1 MNASNPPIPVTIDN
15 VDADWLSQVL
25 GAEVV
30 SATMDRIGEG
40 VGLVGELG
48 RLSLTYADPSCDL
61 PATMIAK
68 THTRATDMLP
78 IAVFYGLY
86 TTEVGFYQDAASR
99 FGVRTPKCFYADVS
113 AEGTQCII
121 LLEDLAGGLALD
133 QIVGCPIDKAEV
145 VIDALAAMHAGGWN
159 NEALK
164 DIPWLRPFNNPA
176 YLSVGDQ
183 IRGGLPNVLTRY
195 PDLPEDAVEA
205 ARLMGEHIGS
215 MYNWAV
221 DNQPMTIS
229 HTDLRLD
236 NLFFDLPDGSP
247 LAILDWQLT
256 VRASGSFDVSYFVCQ
271 SLTVEDRR
279 AHEQRLVQRWVDG
292 LIAHGVTDY
301 SFEQAWHD
309 YRFAIG
315 FQYGISVTTGLYEPA
330 NARAAELM
338 ETLVRRN
345 FIAAHEHDLLGM
357 VNTWLAEH
365 TA

>member
-1 MNASNPPIPVTIDN
+1 MNASNASIPATIDD
-15 VDADWLSQVL
+15 VDAKWLSQAL
-25 GAEVV
+25 GTQVV
-30 SATMDRIGEG
+30 SASMQRIGEG

-48 RLSLTYADPSCDL
+48 RLTLTYGDPNCGL
-61 PATMIAK
+61 PQTMIAK
-68 THTRATDMLP
+68 AHTRATDMLP

-99 FGVRTPKCFYADVS
+99 FGVRTPKSFYADVN
-113 AEGTQCII
+113 AEGTQFVL

-133 QIVGCPIDKAEV
+133 QITGCPIDKAEV

-164 DIPWLRPFNNPA
+164 EIPWLRPFNNPA
-176 YLSVGDQ
+176 YLSVGEQ
-183 IRGGLPNVLTRY
+183 IKGGLPNILTRY
-195 PDLPEDAVEA
+195 PDLPGDAVEA
-205 ARLMGEHIGS
+205 ARLIGVHVPS

-221 DNQPMTIS
+221 DNQPMTVS

-256 VRASGSFDVSYFVCQ
+256 VRASGSFDVSYFICQ

-292 LIAHGVTDY
+292 LVANGVTDY
-301 SFEQAWHD
+301 TFDQAWYD

-345 FIAAHEHDLLGM
+345 FVAAHEHGLLGLI
-357 VNTWLAEH
+357 NDWLAEH
-365 TA
+365 GS